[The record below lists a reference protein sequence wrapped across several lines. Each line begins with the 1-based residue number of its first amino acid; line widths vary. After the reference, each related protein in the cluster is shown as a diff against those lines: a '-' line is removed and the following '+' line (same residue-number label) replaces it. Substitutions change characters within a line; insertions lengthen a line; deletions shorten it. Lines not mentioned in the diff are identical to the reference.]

1 MISQNRRLTMKDN
14 QAKYPQLRFKGFTDP
29 WEQRK
34 LGDLGLNIS
43 DGDWIE
49 KQHIFENGQYRI
61 IQTGNIGVDEYL
73 DKPQNAKYFRQED
86 FNQLKANEIFP
97 GDIVVCRLADPAGRA
112 VILPNIGKQMVTSV
126 DVAIL
131 RPSSRISFRFL
142 VSQLNNPRNLKQV
155 QIMASGSTRTRISR
169 KNLEREIIQL
179 PNINEQKKIG
189 SFFSILNSTIALHQR
204 KLAML
209 KELKQGY
216 LQKLFPQNGSKFP
229 QLRFA
234 GFADA
239 WEERKLGELAN
250 IVRGASPR
258 PIQDPKWFDKDSD
271 IGWLRISDV
280 TEQDGRIRHLEQRIS
295 KLGQEKTRV
304 LMEPHLLLSIAATVG
319 KPLVNYV
326 KTGVHDG
333 FLIFLN
339 PVFDREFMFQW
350 LDMFRPKWKK
360 YGQPGSQVNL
370 NSELVRNQEIDLPRI
385 EEQQKIGS
393 FFKQLDETIA
403 LHQRKLEKLQEL
415 KKGYLQKMFC

>member
-1 MISQNRRLTMKDN
+1 MSAN
-14 QAKYPQLRFKGFTDP
+14 QTKYPQLRFKGFTDP

-204 KLAML
+204 KL
-209 KELKQGY
+209 
-216 LQKLFPQNGSKFP
+216 
-229 QLRFA
+229 
-234 GFADA
+234 
-239 WEERKLGELAN
+239 
-250 IVRGASPR
+250 
-258 PIQDPKWFDKDSD
+258 
-271 IGWLRISDV
+271 
-280 TEQDGRIRHLEQRIS
+280 
-295 KLGQEKTRV
+295 
-304 LMEPHLLLSIAATVG
+304 
-319 KPLVNYV
+319 
-326 KTGVHDG
+326 
-333 FLIFLN
+333 
-339 PVFDREFMFQW
+339 
-350 LDMFRPKWKK
+350 
-360 YGQPGSQVNL
+360 
-370 NSELVRNQEIDLPRI
+370 
-385 EEQQKIGS
+385 
-393 FFKQLDETIA
+393 
-403 LHQRKLEKLQEL
+403 EKLQEL
-415 KKGYLQKMFC
+415 KKGYLQKMFCWFLEPV

>member
-1 MISQNRRLTMKDN
+1 MTNQNRRLTMNAN

-204 KLAML
+204 KLAKL

-216 LQKLFPQNGSKFP
+216 LQKLFPKNGSKFP

-239 WEERKLGELAN
+239 WEQRKLGEVAEIKTGSRN
-250 IVRGASPR
+250 HQDSVDNGKYPFFVRSEKVER
-258 PIQDPKWFDKDSD
+258 LNEYDFDTKA
-271 IGWLRISDV
+271 ILVPG
-280 TEQDGRIRHLEQRIS
+280 DGRIGEIFHYYDGKFALHQRVY
-295 KLGQEKTRV
+295 KVDNFKEVNPLY
-304 LMEPHLLLSIAATVG
+304 LLNLFKYKFKKHALRLNAQGTV
-319 KPLVNYV
+319 PSLRLPMFTNWNI
-326 KTGVHDG
+326 
-333 FLIFLN
+333 LI
-339 PVFDREFMFQW
+339 P
-350 LDMFRPKWKK
+350 
-360 YGQPGSQVNL
+360 NL
-370 NSELVRNQEIDLPRI
+370 N
-385 EEQQKIGS
+385 EQQKIGL
-393 FFKQLDETIA
+393 FFQQLDSLIA

>member
-1 MISQNRRLTMKDN
+1 MTSQNRRLTMKDN

-34 LGDLGLNIS
+34 LGNLGLNIS

-204 KLAML
+204 KLAKL

-216 LQKLFPQNGSKFP
+216 LQKLFPKNGSKFP
-229 QLRFA
+229 QLRFS

-239 WEERKLGELAN
+239 WEQRKLGE
-250 IVRGASPR
+250 
-258 PIQDPKWFDKDSD
+258 
-271 IGWLRISDV
+271 
-280 TEQDGRIRHLEQRIS
+280 
-295 KLGQEKTRV
+295 
-304 LMEPHLLLSIAATVG
+304 VG
-319 KPLVNYV
+319 KTQSGIGFPDAEQGGTEGVPFYKVSDMNKPGNEHEMVNANNYVNYEQLSRKKWKIIETV
-326 KTGVHDG
+326 PAVIFAKVGAAIMLNRKRLVTSP
-333 FLIFLN
+333 FLIDN
-339 PVFDREFMFQW
+339 NTMAYVFD
-350 LDMFRPKWKK
+350 
-360 YGQPGSQVNL
+360 GS
-370 NSELVRNQEIDLPRI
+370 
-385 EEQQKIGS
+385 
-393 FFKQLDETIA
+393 
-403 LHQRKLEKLQEL
+403 
-415 KKGYLQKMFC
+415 

>member
-34 LGDLGLNIS
+34 LGDIAPLRGGFAFKSSKFRNTGVPIVRISNILSSGEVGGDFAYYDEQDKDDKYILPDKSAVLAMSGATTGKVSILSQTDYDKVYQNQRVGYFQSVDYIDYGFISTIVRSELFMMQLESVLVSGAQPNVSSKEIDSFNFMIPILVQEQQKIGSFFKQLDETIALHQRKLAKLKELKQGYLQKLFPKNGSKFPQLRFAGFADAWEQRKLGNLGLNIS

-189 SFFSILNSTIALHQR
+189 SFFSI
-204 KLAML
+204 
-209 KELKQGY
+209 
-216 LQKLFPQNGSKFP
+216 
-229 QLRFA
+229 
-234 GFADA
+234 
-239 WEERKLGELAN
+239 
-250 IVRGASPR
+250 
-258 PIQDPKWFDKDSD
+258 
-271 IGWLRISDV
+271 
-280 TEQDGRIRHLEQRIS
+280 GRL
-295 KLGQEKTRV
+295 
-304 LMEPHLLLSIAATVG
+304 
-319 KPLVNYV
+319 
-326 KTGVHDG
+326 
-333 FLIFLN
+333 
-339 PVFDREFMFQW
+339 
-350 LDMFRPKWKK
+350 
-360 YGQPGSQVNL
+360 
-370 NSELVRNQEIDLPRI
+370 
-385 EEQQKIGS
+385 
-393 FFKQLDETIA
+393 
-403 LHQRKLEKLQEL
+403 
-415 KKGYLQKMFC
+415 

>member
-1 MISQNRRLTMKDN
+1 MSAN
-14 QAKYPQLRFKGFTDP
+14 QTKYPQLRFKGFTDP

-204 KLAML
+204 KLTKL

-216 LQKLFPQNGSKFP
+216 LQKMFPKNGSKFP

-239 WEERKLGELAN
+239 WEQRKLGDLGLNISDGDWIEKQHIFENGQYRIIQTGNIGVDEYLDKPQNAKYFRQEDFNQLKANEIFPGDIVVCRLADPAGRAVILPN
-250 IVRGASPR
+250 IGKQMVTSVDVAILR
-258 PIQDPKWFDKDSD
+258 PSS
-271 IGWLRISDV
+271 RISFRFLV
-280 TEQDGRIRHLEQRIS
+280 SQLNNPRNLKQVQIMASGSTRTRIS
-295 KLGQEKTRV
+295 RKNLE
-304 LMEPHLLLSIAATVG
+304 
-319 KPLVNYV
+319 
-326 KTGVHDG
+326 
-333 FLIFLN
+333 
-339 PVFDREFMFQW
+339 REIIQ
-350 LDMFRPKWKK
+350 
-360 YGQPGSQVNL
+360 
-370 NSELVRNQEIDLPRI
+370 LPNI
-385 EEQQKIGS
+385 NEQKKIGS
-393 FFKQLDETIA
+393 FFSILNSTIA
-403 LHQRKLEKLQEL
+403 LHQRK
-415 KKGYLQKMFC
+415 

>member
-1 MISQNRRLTMKDN
+1 MKDN

-34 LGDLGLNIS
+34 LGNLGLNIS

-204 KLAML
+204 KLAKL

-239 WEERKLGELAN
+239 WEQRKLGNLGLNISDGDWIEKQHIFENGQYRIIQTGNIGVDEYLDKPQNAKYFRQEDFNQLKANEIFPGDIVVCRLADPAGRAVILPN
-250 IVRGASPR
+250 IGKQMVTSVDVAILR
-258 PIQDPKWFDKDSD
+258 PSS
-271 IGWLRISDV
+271 RISFRFLV
-280 TEQDGRIRHLEQRIS
+280 SQLNNPRNLKQVQIMASGSTRTRIS
-295 KLGQEKTRV
+295 RKNLE
-304 LMEPHLLLSIAATVG
+304 
-319 KPLVNYV
+319 
-326 KTGVHDG
+326 
-333 FLIFLN
+333 
-339 PVFDREFMFQW
+339 REIIQ
-350 LDMFRPKWKK
+350 
-360 YGQPGSQVNL
+360 
-370 NSELVRNQEIDLPRI
+370 LPNI
-385 EEQQKIGS
+385 NEQKKIGS
-393 FFKQLDETIA
+393 FFSILNSTIA

-415 KKGYLQKMFC
+415 KKGYLRKMFC

>member
-1 MISQNRRLTMKDN
+1 MTSQNRRPTMKDN

-34 LGDLGLNIS
+34 LGNLGLNIS

-204 KLAML
+204 KLAKL

-216 LQKLFPQNGSKFP
+216 LQKLFPKNGSKFP

-239 WEERKLGELAN
+239 WEERKFKDN
-250 IVRGASPR
+250 IVSIQTGTNLLGSAVNEGTPLIKMGNLQRGYFSFKKLEYLDSNSNVGSEDIVNYGDFLFNTRNTLELVGKGATWTGISGKYAFNSNIARFKFDGIDTIFFNYLYNTQQVISQVHARAVGTTSVSAVYPRDLNSLLYYFCLLYTSPSPR
-258 PIQDPKWFDKDSD
+258 D
-271 IGWLRISDV
+271 
-280 TEQDGRIRHLEQRIS
+280 
-295 KLGQEKTRV
+295 
-304 LMEPHLLLSIAATVG
+304 A
-319 KPLVNYV
+319 
-326 KTGVHDG
+326 
-333 FLIFLN
+333 
-339 PVFDREFMFQW
+339 
-350 LDMFRPKWKK
+350 
-360 YGQPGSQVNL
+360 
-370 NSELVRNQEIDLPRI
+370 
-385 EEQQKIGS
+385 
-393 FFKQLDETIA
+393 
-403 LHQRKLEKLQEL
+403 
-415 KKGYLQKMFC
+415 

>member
-1 MISQNRRLTMKDN
+1 MKDN

-34 LGDLGLNIS
+34 LGNLGLNIS

-204 KLAML
+204 KLAKL

-229 QLRFA
+229 QFRFA
-234 GFADA
+234 GFADD
-239 WEERKLGELAN
+239 WEQRKLGAITDSFSGGTPTAGKAEYYGGEIPFIRSGEISSDSTELFITDAGLN
-250 IVRGASPR
+250 NSSAKMVGIGDILYALYGATSGETSISRINGAINQAILAIRPTKGDDPYMIV
-258 PIQDPKWFDKDSD
+258 
-271 IGWLRISDV
+271 
-280 TEQDGRIRHLEQRIS
+280 
-295 KLGQEKTRV
+295 
-304 LMEPHLLLSIAATVG
+304 
-319 KPLVNYV
+319 
-326 KTGVHDG
+326 
-333 FLIFLN
+333 
-339 PVFDREFMFQW
+339 QW
-350 LDMFRPKWKK
+350 LKKQKETIISTYLQGGQGNLSGSIVKDLLITLPKNK
-360 YGQPGSQVNL
+360 
-370 NSELVRNQEIDLPRI
+370 D
-385 EEQQKIGS
+385 EQAKVGS
-393 FFKQLDETIA
+393 FFKQLDQTIT

>member
-1 MISQNRRLTMKDN
+1 MKDN

-29 WEQRK
+29 WDKRYLGDYVVDYTEKTTQENQFPVLTSSQQQGIVLQSEYFSDRQVTTDENIGYFVLPRGYFTYRSRSDNNIFVFNRNDIIDKGIISYFYPVFGLINADSSFFLRRINNGLNRQLAIAAEGTGQHVLSLKKFKKMETRFPSLPEQKQIGEFLECLDDLITVNQRKLAKLKELKQGYLQKLFPRNGSKFPQLRFAGFADAWEQRK
-34 LGDLGLNIS
+34 LGNLGLNIS

-204 KLAML
+204 KL
-209 KELKQGY
+209 
-216 LQKLFPQNGSKFP
+216 
-229 QLRFA
+229 
-234 GFADA
+234 
-239 WEERKLGELAN
+239 
-250 IVRGASPR
+250 
-258 PIQDPKWFDKDSD
+258 
-271 IGWLRISDV
+271 
-280 TEQDGRIRHLEQRIS
+280 
-295 KLGQEKTRV
+295 
-304 LMEPHLLLSIAATVG
+304 
-319 KPLVNYV
+319 
-326 KTGVHDG
+326 
-333 FLIFLN
+333 
-339 PVFDREFMFQW
+339 
-350 LDMFRPKWKK
+350 
-360 YGQPGSQVNL
+360 
-370 NSELVRNQEIDLPRI
+370 
-385 EEQQKIGS
+385 
-393 FFKQLDETIA
+393 
-403 LHQRKLEKLQEL
+403 EKLQEL

>member
-1 MISQNRRLTMKDN
+1 MSAN
-14 QAKYPQLRFKGFTDP
+14 QTKYPQLRFKGFTDP

-204 KLAML
+204 KLTKL

-216 LQKLFPQNGSKFP
+216 LQKMFPKNGSKFP

-239 WEERKLGELAN
+239 WEQRKLGELGSTFTGLTGKTKEDFGHGDAKFVTYMN
-250 IVRGASPR
+250 VFQNAVASLEQLDSVE
-258 PIQDPKWFDKDSD
+258 IDPKQNEVKKGDVFFTTSSETPEEVGMSSVWKYNYDNVYLNSFTFGYRPNIEFDLDYLAAM
-271 IGWLRISDV
+271 LRSTTVRKKITFLAQGIS
-280 TEQDGRIRHLEQRIS
+280 RYNIS
-295 KLGQEKTRV
+295 KTKMMDIEV
-304 LMEPHLLLSIAATVG
+304 
-319 KPLVNYV
+319 
-326 KTGVHDG
+326 
-333 FLIFLN
+333 
-339 PVFDREFMFQW
+339 PVPS
-350 LDMFRPKWKK
+350 L
-360 YGQPGSQVNL
+360 
-370 NSELVRNQEIDLPRI
+370 
-385 EEQQKIGS
+385 EEQAKIGAFLS
-393 FFKQLDETIA
+393 NVEQTIT

>member
-1 MISQNRRLTMKDN
+1 MTSQNRRPTMSAN
-14 QAKYPQLRFKGFTDP
+14 QTKYPQLRFKGFTDP

-204 KLAML
+204 KLTKL

-216 LQKLFPQNGSKFP
+216 LQKMFPKNGSKFP

-239 WEERKLGELAN
+239 WEQRKLGDLGLNISDGDWIEKQHIFENGQYRIIQTGNIGVDEYLDKPQNAKYFRQEDFNQLKANEIFPGDIVVCRLADPAGRAVILPN
-250 IVRGASPR
+250 IGKQMVTSVDVAILR
-258 PIQDPKWFDKDSD
+258 PSS
-271 IGWLRISDV
+271 RISFRFLV
-280 TEQDGRIRHLEQRIS
+280 SQLNNPRNLKQVQIMASGSTRTRIS
-295 KLGQEKTRV
+295 RKNLE
-304 LMEPHLLLSIAATVG
+304 
-319 KPLVNYV
+319 
-326 KTGVHDG
+326 
-333 FLIFLN
+333 
-339 PVFDREFMFQW
+339 REIIQ
-350 LDMFRPKWKK
+350 
-360 YGQPGSQVNL
+360 
-370 NSELVRNQEIDLPRI
+370 LPNI
-385 EEQQKIGS
+385 NEQKKIGS
-393 FFKQLDETIA
+393 FFSILNSTIA
-403 LHQRKLEKLQEL
+403 LHQRK
-415 KKGYLQKMFC
+415 